1 MACKA
6 SFSTKSPTASPCGW
20 PSSISVEESRRD
32 VSATIIRNGRVID
45 PANQRDEIADLL
57 IVDGKIT
64 PLSQLSTLCSQPDE
78 IDASNLIV
86 CPGLIDMHV
95 HLREP
100 GFGHKETIDSGA
112 RAAAAGG
119 FTTIVCMPNTSPV
132 ADNPSTIAWIRNR
145 AAGACV
151 NVLPTGAIS
160 KGLAGEELAPIGSLA
175 QAGVVAITDDGHCVQ
190 NHELM
195 RRAVEYA
202 RMVGVPV
209 LDECRDYNLVGSG
222 VVNEGYW
229 STLLGLPGWPAAGE
243 EAIVMRNILLAEL
256 CDHHIHCQHV
266 SAVGS
271 VRLIRE
277 AQARGVKISG
287 EVCPHHI
294 ALTDEAIQNFDTN
307 CKMNP
312 PLRTKADIEA
322 IIDGVADGTLSILC
336 SDHAPHA
343 GFEKEV
349 EFDQAPFGIVGLET
363 ELGIFIDLLVHKHRT
378 IDIKRLIEMYTV
390 EPAKLLKLEAGTL
403 SVGAAADV
411 TFIDPDLEWTVRT
424 EQFQSLS
431 RNSPFDG
438 WKLKGRAVRTIVS
451 GKTVWSL

>member
-1 MACKA
+1 M
-6 SFSTKSPTASPCGW
+6 
-20 PSSISVEESRRD
+20 
-32 VSATIIRNGRVID
+32 SATIIRHGRVID
-45 PANQRDEIADLL
+45 PANKRDEIGDLY
-57 IVDGKIT
+57 IADGKIVA
-64 PLSQLSTLCSQPDE
+64 SKSEIRNQKSE
-78 IDASNLIV
+78 IDEFDAPNLIIA
-86 CPGLIDMHV
+86 PGLIDIHV

-100 GFGHKETIDSGA
+100 GFGHKETIASGA
-112 RAAAAGG
+112 RAAVAGG
-119 FTTIVCMPNTSPV
+119 FTTIVCMPNTSP
-132 ADNPSTIAWIRNR
+132 AGDNPATIAWIRDR
-145 AAGACV
+145 AKETACL
-151 NVLPTGAIS
+151 NVLATGAIS
-160 KGLAGEELAPIGSLA
+160 KNIAGEELAPIGSLG

-202 RMVGVPV
+202 RMIGLPV
-209 LDECRDYNLVGSG
+209 LDHCQDYNLVGNG

-256 CDHHIHCQHV
+256 CDHQLHCQHI
-266 SAVGS
+266 SAAGS

-277 AQARGVKISG
+277 ARARGVKISG

-307 CKMNP
+307 YKMNP
-312 PLRTKADIEA
+312 PLRSKADVDA
-322 IIDGVADGTLSILC
+322 ILEGIADGTLSILC

-363 ELGIFIDLLVHKHRT
+363 ELGLFIDLLVHKHRK
-378 IDIKRLIEMYTV
+378 IDIVRLIEMYTV
-390 EPAKLLKLEAGTL
+390 EPAKLLKLDAGTL
-403 SVGAAADV
+403 SAGAPADV
-411 TFIDPDLEWTVRT
+411 TLIDPDLEWTVKID
-424 EQFQSLS
+424 QFESAS
-431 RNSPFDG
+431 RNSPFDS
-438 WKLKGRAVRTIVS
+438 WQLRGRAVRTIVG